1 MASHSTAVTVT
12 DSKLDF
18 KQSNSHWFVFCKW
31 NKLTCQIESLIK
43 TFYNHN
49 IRHLEK
55 KKTDIESVAEVRHKN
70 TFTQYYSKSSGA
82 LTWYFFGLRYL
93 KSAAHCIWGNI
104 AINTQHFGPFYD
116 RLEFFNLQN
125 KIYLAFK

>member
-1 MASHSTAVTVT
+1 MASHSTAVTVE

-18 KQSNSHWFVFCKW
+18 KQSNSHWFVFYKW

-55 KKTDIESVAEVRHKN
+55 KR
-70 TFTQYYSKSSGA
+70 
-82 LTWYFFGLRYL
+82 LTYNMWQ
-93 KSAAHCIWGNI
+93 K
-104 AINTQHFGPFYD
+104 
-116 RLEFFNLQN
+116 
-125 KIYLAFK
+125 